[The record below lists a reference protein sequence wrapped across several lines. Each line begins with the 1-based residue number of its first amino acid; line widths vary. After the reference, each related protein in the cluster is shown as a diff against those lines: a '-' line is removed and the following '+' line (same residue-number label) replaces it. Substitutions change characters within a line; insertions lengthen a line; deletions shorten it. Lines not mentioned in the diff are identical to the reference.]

1 MLDGTQLTHLSPV
14 DILILVLYFAV
25 VVFIGFYV
33 KGSTNTS
40 EEFFL
45 AGREMTAWIAGL
57 SFVSANLGSLELMG
71 WAGSAYQY
79 GMLATHWY
87 WIGAIPAMLFL
98 GIVMM
103 PFYYISKTHSV
114 PGYLQLRYGEGARGL
129 AAGSFA
135 LMTILMS
142 GVNIY
147 AMALVMH
154 TVLGWNTNVS
164 MWIGAATVAV
174 YVMLGGL
181 RSAIINEVLQF
192 VLIWAGA
199 ALIPILGL
207 IEAGGWTQLKANI
220 ATNIGNDSY
229 THLWTTLGHFNGNPM
244 GINWVGIVFGLG
256 AIISFGYW
264 TTDFLVVQRVLSAH
278 NLRAAKMAPVIG
290 AAFKM
295 AVPLIVILPG
305 LICLGLMQNGHPLFH
320 LVSDADAARTGQH
333 AYDEVLPL
341 MLIRYCGP
349 GLLGLGI
356 TALVAGFMSG
366 MAGNVSAFS
375 TVWTYDIYGA
385 YMDPPRARIVRSGSV
400 RDLLLSFLGR
410 ITRTQFWT
418 YLIPVHIIFACLLAV
433 AMRSGNMIPLTIFGL
448 ATAYPTL
455 AVNAKRCHDR
465 GRSAF
470 FMLVALV
477 PILNLWYLIEVGF
490 LPGTKGANQYGGGG
504 PEELVNAPPDSHYV
518 AMGRASTVVGM
529 VISIIS
535 AYILAH
541 ASSIMDYVQALFSFF
556 IAPLYGTVILGM
568 LWKRGTKQGG
578 FWGLL
583 AGTVSSIGMFIYT
596 STGTEAHKAA
606 ALARIALSP
615 DAKPMAEN
623 MFRALWSWLICVFVT
638 VVVSYMT
645 KPKTDAE
652 LNGLV
657 YGATIIPHDGAT
669 TIFQKPIF
677 WAGVVAVGFIA
688 LNIIFF

>member
-1 MLDGTQLTHLSPV
+1 MHPVPFALLLAGKQLIHLAPV
-14 DILILVLYFAV
+14 DIVILALYFAMV
-25 VVFIGFYV
+25 LFIGFYV

-45 AGREMTAWIAGL
+45 AGREMSAWIAGL

-79 GMLATHWY
+79 GILATHWY

-114 PGYLQLRYGEGARGL
+114 PGYLQLRFGEGARGL
-129 AAGSFA
+129 SAVSFG

-142 GVNIY
+142 GVNMY
-147 AMALVMH
+147 AMAVVMQ
-154 TVLGWNTNVS
+154 TVLGWNITFSIWV
-164 MWIGAATVAV
+164 GAITVAI

-207 IEAGGWTQLKANI
+207 IEAGGWSNLKAQI
-220 ATNIGNDSY
+220 AHNVGSSDY
-229 THLWTTLGHFNGNPM
+229 THLWSTLGTFKGNPM
-244 GINWVGIVFGLG
+244 GIHWTGIVFGLG

-264 TTDFLVVQRVLSAH
+264 TTDFLVVQRVLSAN
-278 NLRAAKMAPVIG
+278 NLRSAKMAPVIG

-295 AVPLIVILPG
+295 AVPLIVIVPG
-305 LICLGLMQNGHPLFH
+305 LLALSVLKNADGSIMHLFPTDYVRTHPG
-320 LVSDADAARTGQH
+320 TH

-375 TVWTYDIYGA
+375 TVWTYDLYGA
-385 YMDPPRARIVRSGSV
+385 YM
-400 RDLLLSFLGR
+400 
-410 ITRTQFWT
+410 
-418 YLIPVHIIFACLLAV
+418 
-433 AMRSGNMIPLTIFGL
+433 NK
-448 ATAYPTL
+448 
-455 AVNAKRCHDR
+455 NASDK
-465 GRSAF
+465 
-470 FMLVALV
+470 
-477 PILNLWYLIEVGF
+477 
-490 LPGTKGANQYGGGG
+490 
-504 PEELVNAPPDSHYV
+504 HYV
-518 AMGRASTVVGM
+518 AMGRWSTVVGM
-529 VISIIS
+529 LISIAS

-556 IAPLYGTVILGM
+556 IAPLFGTVILGM
-568 LWKRGTKQGG
+568 LWKRATKQGG

-583 AGTVSSIGMFIYT
+583 AGTVSSIAMFVYVQ
-596 STGTEAHKAA
+596 TGGRP
-606 ALARIALSP
+606 ALAHIALSA
-615 DAKPMAEN
+615 DAQPMAEN
-623 MFRALWSWLICVFVT
+623 MYRALWSWLICVAVT
-638 VVVSYMT
+638 VAVSLAT
-645 KPKTDAE
+645 KPKPDAE
-652 LNGLV
+652 LKGLV
-657 YGATIIPHDGAT
+657 YGATAIPDDGAT
-669 TIFQKPIF
+669 SLWQKPVF
-677 WAGVVAVGFIA
+677 WATVVAVVFLG
-688 LNIIFF
+688 LNLLFF